1 MPTVKVEADLSA
13 DKLLEAAE
21 QLTVPELEKFVAQL
35 LALRARKVAPVLP
48 QEESDL
54 FARINA
60 RLPEDSESRLHDLIK
75 KQHETPLTQEE
86 QDELVALI
94 DASEN
99 LNAVRV
105 QALVDLASLLHV
117 SVEELMASLGIKT
130 PPVK

>member
-60 RLPEDSESRLHDLIK
+60 RLPEDSESLLHDLIK

-105 QALVDLASLLHV
+105 QALVDLASLRHV